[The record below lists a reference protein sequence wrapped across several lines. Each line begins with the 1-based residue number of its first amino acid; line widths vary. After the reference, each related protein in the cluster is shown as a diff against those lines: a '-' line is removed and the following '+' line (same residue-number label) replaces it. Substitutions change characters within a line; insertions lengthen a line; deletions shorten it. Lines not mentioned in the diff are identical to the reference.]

1 MFRLQRD
8 RTRFWDLAGVTLVN
22 GNSLYGQPS
31 GRDRFT
37 YQLALA
43 LAGRDGQPGDLEPT
57 DDSVSLSSQGGGK
70 TFQRH
75 LAEALSGRD
84 DLA

>member
-1 MFRLQRD
+1 M
-8 RTRFWDLAGVTLVN
+8 N
-22 GNSLYGQPS
+22 GNSLFGQPG

-43 LAGRDGQPGDLEPT
+43 LAGRDGQPGDLEPMA
-57 DDSVSLSSQGGGK
+57 DSVTLSETSGK

-75 LAEALSGRD
+75 LAEAMAGRD
-84 DLA
+84 GLPGDLASW